1 MQLARHIPCC
11 LQAARVRSQQIN
23 SSGTKIFEVTP
34 LTGTIEPYSRST
46 LTAVFRPV
54 CAGRSKGFK
63 STVAPADEAFTY
75 TCQVTFD
82 G

>member
-1 MQLARHIPCC
+1 M
-11 LQAARVRSQQIN
+11 RSQQIN

-34 LTGTIEPYSRST
+34 LNGIIEPYSRTT

-54 CAGRSKGFK
+54 CAGRTKGFK
-63 STVAPADEAFTY
+63 STVAPADENFIY